1 MSWLSWLT
9 KEVPLT
15 RSRVDT
21 GEVEDAGTLQKEALG
36 QMSEAR
42 QSLEDALKELA
53 SLQADAQDIMAEMDD
68 EEPDDGK

>member
-15 RSRVDT
+15 RSRIDT
-21 GEVEDAGTLQKEALG
+21 GEVEDASALQKEALG

-42 QSLEDALKELA
+42 QSLEEALKELA